1 MSAALGLF
9 KTGMLAPQCAG
20 VIHTDFERGFI
31 KAEVYTYED
40 IMEYRS
46 ELAVREAG
54 KLRIEGKDYA
64 PKDGDIMHFRFNV

>member
-1 MSAALGLF
+1 MLFIPILKEALF
-9 KTGMLAPQCAG
+9 
-20 VIHTDFERGFI
+20 